1 MKFTWD
7 GKADDGKIYED
18 IYTAEFSAVYAKGNR
33 PRVSS
38 TPVILDI
45 TAPEANITLA
55 PIPFSP
61 DNDGIDDELTIG
73 LSVKDASPINEW
85 RLVVNDRMGRMFNS
99 FAGKGMPAASIIWD
113 GRSSTG
119 ELVMAA
125 EDYPFVFTISDT
137 LGNERTVLGKIPID
151 ILVIRDGDR
160 LKIRISNINFAPNSP
175 EVVLD
180 SSEEGRKNLSVLSRL
195 VEVLTKYAGYQ
206 VLVEGHGN
214 NISGSSREETQEL
227 LPLSLARAEEV
238 RKALVS
244 LGLPARRITAEG
256 RGGSQMI
263 FPFSDRDNNWKNR
276 RVEFILIK

>member
-1 MKFTWD
+1 K
-7 GKADDGKIYED
+7 
-18 IYTAEFSAVYAKGNR
+18 YTAEFSAVYAKGNK

-38 TPVILDI
+38 TPFLLDI
-45 TAPEANITLA
+45 SAPEANITLE

-61 DNDGIDDELTIG
+61 DNDGIDDELAIG
-73 LSVKDASPINEW
+73 LSVRDASPISDW
-85 RLVVNDRMGRMFNS
+85 RLLINDRTGKMFNS
-99 FAGKGMPAASIIWD
+99 FAGKGVPAASIIWD

-119 ELVMAA
+119 ELVIAA
-125 EDYPFVFTISDT
+125 EDYPFVFTVSDSV
-137 LGNERTVLGKIPID
+137 GNTRKLEGKIPID

-180 SSEEGRKNLSVLSRL
+180 SSETGQKNLSVLNRL
-195 VEVLTKYAGYQ
+195 VEVLTRYAGYQ

-214 NISGSSREETQEL
+214 NISGTAREESQEL
-227 LPLSLARAEEV
+227 LPLSIARAEEV

-256 RGGSQMI
+256 RGGSQML